1 MKAEKDEGRK
11 GEDVE
16 NIYLCF
22 LQTLKDIIRSIP
34 KDKTSF
40 PFLDVWV
47 PKNNTA
53 KFMVKIVQLLS

>member
-1 MKAEKDEGRK
+1 VKAEKDEGRK

-40 PFLDVWV
+40 PFLDV
-47 PKNNTA
+47 
-53 KFMVKIVQLLS
+53 